1 MFGERLDIGFKPF
14 SLFLTHSMILFFL
27 LEKVISAFKSNLII
41 RLGYVVVRRAYFYPS
56 KLRVGKIIEPANLK
70 LFVVNAPTWNYN

>member
-1 MFGERLDIGFKPF
+1 
-14 SLFLTHSMILFFL
+14 MILFFL

-41 RLGYVVVRRAYFYPS
+41 RLGYVVVRRAYLYPL
-56 KLRVGKIIEPANLK
+56 KLRARENLEPANLK